1 MARKDIITTGDTLPI
16 FLVDHVDGPV
26 QQVPSRLS
34 KAAMSII
41 VAIGIGVAIAL
52 WVVGPEKISAEVN
65 ASLIDVPFLKRDAD
79 QAALAP
85 QTAASDPQVLK
96 STASET
102 PTRDEIPAA
111 VDVVDRSQTEI
122 SDAQSGALLKQFQ
135 TWADEKDA
143 QAARAQAV
151 QPVLEIAQAS
161 RNDRASQSDRGP
173 VWAIQK
179 HQRPRPVQNAP
190 AQVRRP
196 GPAIGGRPRPP
207 HGSVP
212 SVSLVHAIARI
223 TRCLRPSP
231 SPNFCRTGAAERNR
245 NDKHDQAHGRN

>member
-1 MARKDIITTGDTLPI
+1 MARKDIITTDDTLPT

-41 VAIGIGVAIAL
+41 VAIGVGVAIAL
-52 WVVGPEKISAEVN
+52 RLVGPEKIFAEVN

-79 QAALAP
+79 QAAPTP
-85 QTAASDPQVLK
+85 QTGASEPQVSQ

-111 VDVVDRSQTEI
+111 VNVVDRSQTEI

-135 TWADEKDA
+135 TWAVEKDA
-143 QAARAQAV
+143 QAAPAQAV
-151 QPVLEIAQAS
+151 QPMLEIAHAS
-161 RNDRASQSDRGP
+161 QSDRDSQSDRGP

-179 HQRPRPVQNAP
+179 HRRPRPAQNAP
-190 AQVRRP
+190 AEVRRP
-196 GPAIGGRPRPP
+196 GPAIGGRPRTPR
-207 HGSVP
+207 GSVL
-212 SVSLVHAIARI
+212 SGLSC
-223 TRCLRPSP
+223 TRWR
-231 SPNFCRTGAAERNR
+231 G
-245 NDKHDQAHGRN
+245 